1 MFLCLGSGQRPEKVD
16 IFQNNYMMESLK
28 LHYLTENEMKNANGG
43 IFASLVVGA
52 LIGAALTQD
61 LDDLAAAGRKGWNA
75 GLQ

>member
-1 MFLCLGSGQRPEKVD
+1 
-16 IFQNNYMMESLK
+16 MMESLK